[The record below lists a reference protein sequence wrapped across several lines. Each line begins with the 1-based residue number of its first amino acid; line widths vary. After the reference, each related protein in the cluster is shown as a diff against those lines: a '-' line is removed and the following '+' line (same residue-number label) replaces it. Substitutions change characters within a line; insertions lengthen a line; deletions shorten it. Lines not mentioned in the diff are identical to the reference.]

1 MIIGESRFRRFHFT
15 LTDVLLYL
23 GRQDFQKNDQLVP
36 LPHSRCR
43 IPVAAFHVVRLCEH
57 GRDVHLFSAGWSRAL
72 HQNFSATPCVTN
84 NCYCTYNGFGGAEA
98 LQRLGILRHLFFVSF
113 ETTAV
118 LKKGTSLKLC
128 NRFTGLKAWV
138 RCFCIHYLECM
149 DRAG

>member
-1 MIIGESRFRRFHFT
+1 MCYCTSVDRTFK
-15 LTDVLLYL
+15 
-23 GRQDFQKNDQLVP
+23 KNDQLVPLPHSRCRIPVAAFP

-57 GRDVHLFSAGWSRAL
+57 GRDVHLFSAGWSWTL

-128 NRFTGLKAWV
+128 NRFTGLKTWV